1 MESIINISRLEW
13 DYSNLVFGD
22 LDEQI
27 DNEKKEIEKRVSD
40 FVSKW
45 KGRDDYLESSEILR
59 EALDEF
65 EFLMENYGT
74 NGNVGQYL
82 WLKKMK
88 DQGDEETKAKYELV
102 EKFGDKF
109 SNDLLFFELNLSKI
123 SLKKQ
128 EEFSTSK
135 DLCSYKHY
143 LERLFVRSKFLLN
156 EESEKIMTLKGGPA
170 YDSWVDMLS
179 ELLSKEERT
188 VFSGES
194 EEIKGFSE
202 ILALLSSKNFKVR
215 ESCADAFNDI
225 LKKYVDVATSQI
237 NAIFKNKRIDDEL
250 RGFLRVDESRIV
262 GDDIDFDFI
271 DDLLNSVVDRYD
283 ISRRFYELKAKLFGV
298 DKLKYYE
305 RVVPY
310 GEISKEIKYEE
321 GVDIVN
327 NAFCKMDKDFGNIFR
342 GLVEEGNIDV
352 YPSKGKRQGAFCSWG
367 LKVHPVRILLN
378 YMNNINDVTT
388 LAHEAG
394 HGLNHELM
402 KCQSSLDFGVPMAV
416 AEVSSNFAEG
426 VVFDDLLDNIESDE
440 EKLALLVSKLGDDIS
455 SVSRQIACYKFEREL
470 HEEFREKGALSSERI
485 GEIFSKNMKAYMG
498 DFVEHSDWSK
508 NWWVYWRHIR
518 NYFYVY
524 SYASGALISNAMI
537 KKYREDPEFVLKVK
551 RFLSFGKSKSPRES
565 FESLGIKLDREFWSE
580 GLNNI
585 EKMLD
590 EAWRLAEK
598 LGKI

>member
-1 MESIINISRLEW
+1 MRRDIKKRILGINIMESIINISRLEW

-298 DKLKYYE
+298 RSEE
-305 RVVPY
+305 RRVGKECRSRWSPY
-310 GEISKEIKYEE
+310 
-321 GVDIVN
+321 
-327 NAFCKMDKDFGNIFR
+327 
-342 GLVEEGNIDV
+342 
-352 YPSKGKRQGAFCSWG
+352 
-367 LKVHPVRILLN
+367 H
-378 YMNNINDVTT
+378 
-388 LAHEAG
+388 
-394 HGLNHELM
+394 
-402 KCQSSLDFGVPMAV
+402 
-416 AEVSSNFAEG
+416 
-426 VVFDDLLDNIESDE
+426 
-440 EKLALLVSKLGDDIS
+440 
-455 SVSRQIACYKFEREL
+455 
-470 HEEFREKGALSSERI
+470 
-485 GEIFSKNMKAYMG
+485 
-498 DFVEHSDWSK
+498 
-508 NWWVYWRHIR
+508 
-518 NYFYVY
+518 
-524 SYASGALISNAMI
+524 
-537 KKYREDPEFVLKVK
+537 
-551 RFLSFGKSKSPRES
+551 
-565 FESLGIKLDREFWSE
+565 
-580 GLNNI
+580 
-585 EKMLD
+585 
-590 EAWRLAEK
+590 
-598 LGKI
+598 